1 MIGPVQHIASSC
13 FQNTL
18 PGLLLITYVWLT
30 SISLAEE
37 AAPPNNTFPGK
48 SWEERSSAEVGLQE
62 SFLVKIPEYLKGRGM
77 IVKDGYRVFSW
88 GDASKA
94 GDVASAAKP
103 IYTHF
108 LAHAVE
114 TGRLS
119 SFDQKVKDIHPE
131 LGSINAGLDHKDRQM
146 TFAHLATQTA
156 CYGVNEAPGSAYD
169 YNDFQMAFFWDSLFE
184 GVYGVEKS
192 KVDEEVF
199 HPLLTNPLQFEDPV
213 SMLAFGVKDRAGR
226 LKISPRDFC
235 RFGWLYLNEGRWGK
249 QQILQPDHVRMI
261 TQSPLPISL
270 PRTKGVEAD
279 MLPHQRSIGS
289 RNIPDNQTDHYGS
302 YSWLWWVNGKRA
314 GGQRFWPDA
323 PAGAFACLGHKH
335 GKRGMVAI
343 PVWNMVMSW
352 NDTDLDKKPWPD
364 SQTDPH
370 PLNPV
375 FKWISEA
382 LKR

>member
-169 YNDFQMAFFWDSLFE
+169 YNDFQMAFFL
-184 GVYGVEKS
+184 G
-192 KVDEEVF
+192 
-199 HPLLTNPLQFEDPV
+199 QFV
-213 SMLAFGVKDRAGR
+213 
-226 LKISPRDFC
+226 
-235 RFGWLYLNEGRWGK
+235 
-249 QQILQPDHVRMI
+249 
-261 TQSPLPISL
+261 
-270 PRTKGVEAD
+270 
-279 MLPHQRSIGS
+279 
-289 RNIPDNQTDHYGS
+289 
-302 YSWLWWVNGKRA
+302 
-314 GGQRFWPDA
+314 
-323 PAGAFACLGHKH
+323 
-335 GKRGMVAI
+335 
-343 PVWNMVMSW
+343 
-352 NDTDLDKKPWPD
+352 
-364 SQTDPH
+364 
-370 PLNPV
+370 
-375 FKWISEA
+375 
-382 LKR
+382 